1 MMMVMMIIMVT
12 KPSSRTLQQLLVSVQ
27 RRSVAVVRFSTKV
40 AKVLMRRNYYDDQ
53 DEDEDYDKS
62 KPWYLPA
69 KLLT

>member
-40 AKVLMRRNYYDDQ
+40 AKVLMRRNYDDDQ